1 MLKNLVIIPARGGS
15 KGVPGKNLKLIAGYP
30 LIYWSIKSA
39 IEAKCVDKIVVTT
52 DSPEIA
58 KVAVE
63 LGATVPFLRPASI
76 SCDFSTTES
85 ALLHCVDWLK
95 ENEEYVPDNV
105 ILLQPTSPIRNTLSV
120 DKSYKQFIDT
130 HSDSLVSVNEFWHFL
145 WENKKHP
152 KALYSFM
159 NRPRRQDISSKDI
172 KYRENGSIYI
182 TKTELLISNK
192 NRLGGK
198 ITCFVMDEH
207 EGYEI
212 DTPLDFLIAEQ
223 ILNKLDFSNMEN

>member
-30 LIYWSIKSA
+30 LIYWSIKA
-39 IEAKCVDKIVVTT
+39 ANEATCVDKIVVTT
-52 DSPEIA
+52 DCPEIA
-58 KVAVE
+58 KVAVGF
-63 LGATVPFLRPASI
+63 GATVPFLRPASI
-76 SCDFSTTES
+76 SCDFSSTES

-95 ENEEYVPDNV
+95 ENDEYVPDNV
-105 ILLQPTSPIRNTLSV
+105 ILLQPTSPIRNRLSL

-130 HSDSLVSVNEFWHFL
+130 KSSSLVSVNEFWHFL
-145 WENKKHP
+145 WENEKYP
-152 KALYSFM
+152 KALYNFM
-159 NRPRRQDISSKDI
+159 KRPRRQDISPNDI

-182 TKTELLISNK
+182 TKTKLLISNK

-207 EGYEI
+207 EGCEI

-223 ILNKLDFSNMEN
+223 ILKNMT